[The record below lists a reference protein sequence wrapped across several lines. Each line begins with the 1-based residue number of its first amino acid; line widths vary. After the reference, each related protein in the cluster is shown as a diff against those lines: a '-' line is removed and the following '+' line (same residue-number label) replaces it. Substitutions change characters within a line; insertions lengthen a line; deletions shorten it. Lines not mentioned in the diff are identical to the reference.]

1 MMGYSTGMNGASF
14 LSHNYKPGFV
24 IRYDLGK
31 KFFVLFG
38 LILEVLAHRKLVWF
52 SSSFSK

>member
-1 MMGYSTGMNGASF
+1 MGYSTGMNGASF